1 MTSGASNQSQ
11 SFGGIPS
18 KLALETAVPLRN
30 ALTRE
35 FDQTQLGPSDK
46 PCLIVLSGLPG
57 TGKSHFAKEL
67 RKRLPVLIL
76 ESDRL
81 RKVLAPNPR
90 YTRGESSRLF
100 AACHLL
106 IEEYLIQDRMVLL
119 DATNLTEGFRQPL
132 YDIADRVSVPLVLVR
147 ITAPKEVVRDRLSD
161 RGAGMHPSD
170 YSDAGWL
177 IYSRMYPH
185 EEVFAHDHLTVDSSL
200 DIAGSLDEVVWL
212 VAGDNRATLA

>member
-1 MTSGASNQSQ
+1 LTSDGSNQAQ

-30 ALTRE
+30 ALARE
-35 FDQTQLGPSDK
+35 FDQTQPGPSDK
-46 PCLIVLSGLPG
+46 PCLILLSGLPG

-67 RKRLPVLIL
+67 GKRLPLLVL

-81 RKVLAPNPR
+81 RKVLAPNPK
-90 YTRGESSRLF
+90 YTRAESHRLF

-106 IEEYLIQDRMVLL
+106 IEEYLLQDRLVLL
-119 DATNLTEGFRQPL
+119 DATNLTEDFRQPV
-132 YDIADRVSVPLVLVR
+132 YDIAQRVSVPLILARLTAPRELVR
-147 ITAPKEVVRDRLSD
+147 SRLSE

-185 EEVFAHDHLTVDSSL
+185 EEIFTREHLNVDSSG
-200 DIAGSLDEVVWL
+200 DISESIREVVRL
-212 VAGDNRATLA
+212 VKGDNRATLA